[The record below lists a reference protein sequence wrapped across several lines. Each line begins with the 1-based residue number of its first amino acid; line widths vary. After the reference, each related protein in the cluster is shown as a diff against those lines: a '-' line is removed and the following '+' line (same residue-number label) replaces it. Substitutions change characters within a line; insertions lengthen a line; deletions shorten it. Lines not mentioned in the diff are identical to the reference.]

1 MEFMGRLLKNR
12 SFSWIHWGL
21 LSVVSAGVL
30 SNCAPVTSMSGTK
43 VNIGMDL
50 KRFRSSALNAGGT
63 SYQLPT
69 DHCYSIHIHGQH
81 PSYNRIPDM
90 NENPDPQYCPQT
102 PSYMGQFSG
111 FYNKGSQVEVTVV
124 NAPLTFDLV
133 AISKLDL
140 GIAVT
145 DSCPSGFSVE
155 PYMDLAENRLRPKP
169 MLNGVELQNF
179 DPSSITILGRAT
191 AQITPGVNNIT
202 LTGIQDTLG
211 LSTLNPNWASLNG
224 LGMPYFCDDGGGGSG
239 PSELMLVSPM
249 MAYPGMNQ
257 TVFSGLVKPFLIF
270 ECPVGAA
277 SVSVLVS
284 GSNTYTAGCIGG
296 DSNSGGIAKIQSV
309 DMPAAYR
316 HSGGMIVPMSATA
329 RDSTNTVVG
338 NVLDF
343 SFRYSSRYYTLSN
356 ASYSQTTPI
365 YPNPSIVEYGDLT
378 SGTSVGVRFAGYQP
392 HSPFG
397 DNSIPNGYLFFNLW
411 SASGA
416 GGNNFVFGLPIA
428 RTTFGNHRPFDW
440 DNALSATT
448 PKLNIDQSNG
458 LAHYVPEASRM
469 IFNYNANRSAVYQ
482 EIDFSDHSTVVGD
495 LGITFSTMAATKI
508 LTNGNILDSINAFFS
523 FGTSL
528 FAIGGKYGS
537 GTVQDFMQVPN
548 AAAASLQTAV
558 SIGDTITVSPN
569 FQNWNTSYEFS
580 NGQFILGTSNP
591 NNSFSKYYFKHCVN
605 FSCAN
610 FQNYYAEASSGQRI
624 IGTFAES
631 YSNPAQF
638 RSIIARPTGVMINDL
653 PRTLNTN
660 STANNLDGY
669 TTGKTIFPYTDTT
682 RFFPPINTTTYSTI
696 KPKIIQSVERDS
708 YAMMS
713 DDYPDDILLGLE
725 LYNGVDSFAV
735 LYRSFDGGN
744 TWYEVYFGGQDTTFV
759 DSIQILRQH
768 VEYDNNSNPLSVFDS
783 PGVAIIIQ
791 DSNAGTGSMDAWKVI
806 WQESFGF

>member
-1 MEFMGRLLKNR
+1 
-12 SFSWIHWGL
+12 
-21 LSVVSAGVL
+21 VS
-30 SNCAPVTSMSGTK
+30 PMSGAS
-43 VNIGMDL
+43 VNLGLDL
-50 KRFRSSALNAGGT
+50 KRYKSSALSAGGNT
-63 SYQLPT
+63 YTLPT
-69 DHCYSIHIHGQH
+69 NVCYSVHIHGT
-81 PSYNRIPDM
+81 SAAYNRLPM
-90 NENPDPQYCPQT
+90 PNPGDPAICPMEPPT
-102 PSYMGQFSG
+102 FGRFVG
-111 FYNKGSQVEVTVV
+111 FYNKGASAEIIVT
-124 NAPLTFDLV
+124 PELLTFDLLAV
-133 AISKLDL
+133 QKSDL
-140 GIAVT
+140 GLADT
-145 DSCPSGFSVE
+145 ADCPAGMSIELE
-155 PYMDLAENRLRPKP
+155 PDPTEGNELRPKP
-169 MLNGVELQNF
+169 MLNGVELGIGPENIYVLA
-179 DPSSITILGRAT
+179 SGS
-191 AQITPGVNNIT
+191 AQIMPGNNNIT
-202 LTGIQDTLG
+202 MQGVVDP
-211 LSTLNPNWASLNG
+211 STNE
-224 LGMPYFCDDGGGGSG
+224 LGMPYFCGRNGGGSG
-239 PSELMLVSPM
+239 PSELMLVAPM

-257 TVFSGLVKPFLIF
+257 TVYSGLVNPFLMF

-277 SVSVLVS
+277 AVSVQVS
-284 GSNTYTAGCIGG
+284 GANTYTAGCVGG
-296 DSNSGGIAKIQSV
+296 DSSYGGTAKIQSV
-309 DMPAAYR
+309 DMPAGYR
-316 HSGGMIVPMSATA
+316 HNGGMIVSMSATA

-365 YPNPSIVEYGDLT
+365 YPNPGIAEYGDLT
-378 SGTSVGVRFAGYQP
+378 SGTNVGVRFAGYQP
-392 HSPFG
+392 HSPSG
-397 DNSIPNGYLFFNLW
+397 DTSIPNGYLFFNLW
-411 SASGA
+411 STSGA

-428 RTTFGNHRPFDW
+428 RTTFANHRPFDW
-440 DNALSATT
+440 ESTLSATT
-448 PKLNIDQSNG
+448 PRLNIDQSNG
-458 LAHYVPEASRM
+458 LAHYVPGASRM
-469 IFNYNANRSAVYQ
+469 IFNDNANRRAVYQ
-482 EIDFSDHSTVVGD
+482 DIDFSDHSTVVGD
-495 LGITFSTMAATKI
+495 LGTTFSTITSNM
-508 LTNGNILDSINAFFS
+508 LTNNDILDSINAFFS

-537 GTVQDFMQVPN
+537 GTVQDFMRLPDATVSSP
-548 AAAASLQTAV
+548 QTAV
-558 SIGDTITVSPN
+558 SMGDTTTVSPN

-580 NGQFILGTSNP
+580 NGEFILGTSNP
-591 NNSFSKYYFKHCVN
+591 NNSFSKYYFKHCVD

-610 FQNYYAEASSGQRI
+610 FQNYYAEASTGQRI

-631 YSNPAQF
+631 YSNPEQF

-768 VEYDNNSNPLSVFDS
+768 VEYDNNSNPFAILDS

-791 DSNAGTGSMDAWKVI
+791 NSNAGPSSTDAWNVI
-806 WQESFGF
+806 WQESSGY